1 MGFGIVGRVIVTSA
15 FASRFL
21 SLGRVVARAKMSV
34 KWREMT
40 VRPYWAQILA
50 FIVAVIA
57 SYVALFHADQ
67 PLLEREAFR
76 QTQTALTSYWM
87 IKEGWQLAYQTP
99 MLGYPWTIPLE
110 FPFYQSIVAFIT
122 LTTGFSLDAVGR
134 LVSFGFSLACAWPA
148 FAIARRLKLTST
160 VAWIFCA
167 LLWSSPQY
175 LYWGR
180 TFLME
185 TAAVFF
191 TLAAVPYALDLRDHS
206 PKWSSVLLFG
216 MFASLGLLQKGTT
229 AAPVLLVLGL
239 LICITHLRKKPAI
252 WHRRWV
258 PVAIALVLPI
268 IVGGLWTYYAARIRR
283 DNFFAASAF
292 VPAVYVGRLDL
303 RFNLSVWKT
312 IVLDRVI
319 INNAAWGLGVSIIF
333 CALIIGENRLKA
345 IILVCIILLFLP
357 ILLFMNSH
365 YWLDY
370 YQTAIVV
377 FLIAALALSIY
388 VFQIKIYPIA
398 PITAVVL
405 VVANFA
411 NFMTGYGRYGRLLQG
426 DLSEKRAL
434 SVGNVIRRYTPEDSA
449 IAVFELATVDD
460 PMPPITSYSPEIIYY
475 SHRKGLTVEEGR
487 ARNMSDDLLRYLG
500 GKDLGAIV
508 ICKPNLEN
516 FLRFVPRYD
525 NSSVIFFEIDSCYV
539 WLPRVSSVILEN
551 GRPADRITVTS
562 DRKL

>member
-1 MGFGIVGRVIVTSA
+1 
-15 FASRFL
+15 
-21 SLGRVVARAKMSV
+21 
-34 KWREMT
+34 MT
-40 VRPYWAQILA
+40 VRPYWVQIFA

-239 LICITHLRKKPAI
+239 LICITHLRRKPAI
-252 WHRRWV
+252 WHRRCGASRHCTG
-258 PVAIALVLPI
+258 PANNCRRPLDVLCGKNPK
-268 IVGGLWTYYAARIRR
+268 RQ
-283 DNFFAASAF
+283 FFC
-292 VPAVYVGRLDL
+292 RW
-303 RFNLSVWKT
+303 R
-312 IVLDRVI
+312 
-319 INNAAWGLGVSIIF
+319 F
-333 CALIIGENRLKA
+333 CACGLRGQIRFA
-345 IILVCIILLFLP
+345 
-357 ILLFMNSH
+357 
-365 YWLDY
+365 
-370 YQTAIVV
+370 
-377 FLIAALALSIY
+377 
-388 VFQIKIYPIA
+388 FQFIC
-398 PITAVVL
+398 L
-405 VVANFA
+405 
-411 NFMTGYGRYGRLLQG
+411 
-426 DLSEKRAL
+426 
-434 SVGNVIRRYTPEDSA
+434 EDH
-449 IAVFELATVDD
+449 T
-460 PMPPITSYSPEIIYY
+460 T
-475 SHRKGLTVEEGR
+475 R
-487 ARNMSDDLLRYLG
+487 
-500 GKDLGAIV
+500 
-508 ICKPNLEN
+508 
-516 FLRFVPRYD
+516 
-525 NSSVIFFEIDSCYV
+525 SS
-539 WLPRVSSVILEN
+539 N
-551 GRPADRITVTS
+551 N
-562 DRKL
+562 